1 MIEKITKETT
11 SEELLNL
18 ISEMCEKKISEIEKN
33 VEFYSTLDNVKIS
46 ESVRIRREEVLN
58 SFAIQKTIYIRLL
71 GDICYFQ
78 ALKRNES

>member
-18 ISEMCEKKISEIEKN
+18 ISEMCEKKISEIEKS
-33 VEFYSTLDNVKIS
+33 VKLYLTLDEAFS

-58 SFAIQKTIYIRLL
+58 SFAIQKTIYVRLL
-71 GDICYFQ
+71 GDICYFK
-78 ALKRNES
+78 ALKRKES